1 MDKRAA
7 ERQAAYRKRMQDRGY
22 RLLQVWVDAEGFPG
36 KAQERSGAHK
46 QELTLDQLEA
56 ELVRLSVDT
65 DEAFKAR
72 LFGELAAYAKG
83 ARVLRDLTRMSPEL
97 FNQEVLEERRI
108 KEEKTPGANKSYR

>member
-7 ERQAAYRKRMQDRGY
+7 ERQAAYRKRMKERGY

-36 KAQERSGAHK
+36 KAQERNGAHK
-46 QELTLDQLEA
+46 QALTLSELEDV
-56 ELVRLSVDT
+56 LVRVTEGT

-83 ARVLRDLTRMSPEL
+83 ARELRDLA
-97 FNQEVLEERRI
+97 RI
-108 KEEKTPGANKSYR
+108 KARLLDQGEEGSIKKLPLMYQ